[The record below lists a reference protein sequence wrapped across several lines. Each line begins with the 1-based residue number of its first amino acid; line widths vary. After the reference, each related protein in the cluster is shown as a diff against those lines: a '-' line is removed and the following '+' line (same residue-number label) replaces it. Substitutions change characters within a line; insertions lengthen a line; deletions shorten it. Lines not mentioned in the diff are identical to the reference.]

1 MMYFEYNNYFNGLFV
16 EPLIV
21 IAISLFVII
30 LCFIMLLVRFKNEF
44 KFNMKHIK
52 YIFIIV
58 MFSYVLFNVV
68 DDIDLNIVK
77 DSDVS
82 TISIY
87 GDIESINNISS
98 PPRLY
103 YQERQVLPSIILINN
118 QEYYIMT
125 IGDFEV
131 GDTVAIEY
139 LPNSYVVMSINYD
152 WAKWGIM

>member
-1 MMYFEYNNYFNGLFV
+1 MYFEYNNYFNGLFV

-152 WAKWGIM
+152 